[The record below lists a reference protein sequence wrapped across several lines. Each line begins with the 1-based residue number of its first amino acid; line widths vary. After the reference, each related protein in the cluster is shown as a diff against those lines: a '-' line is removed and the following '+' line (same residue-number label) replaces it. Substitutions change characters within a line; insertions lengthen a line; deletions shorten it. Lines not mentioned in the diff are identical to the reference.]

1 MNALKLLN
9 DFVSESELV
18 WNKTNLEDVMA
29 FVRND
34 DNIVTMD
41 ANTFRVFPTDHF
53 QININKKHVISS
65 GIVSAKQEDLIANEI
80 SFDFINQTKNINYG
94 GLTREEVMMLD
105 VLANNQWKRGVYF
118 SSPGGS
124 EVSKKLISNGH
135 LADVG
140 LAHVISPLKTTN
152 SKIHF
157 MDVKYNNL
165 MKKYKYGE
173 MFNDN
178 VLTDYYARRHTNQ
191 FRRFFYSL
199 ADEYLKEENNKENQ
213 NKAINLLK
221 NPCKL
226 CLQIL

>member
-1 MNALKLLN
+1 
-9 DFVSESELV
+9 
-18 WNKTNLEDVMA
+18 MA

-140 LAHVISPLKTTN
+140 LAHVISP
-152 SKIHF
+152 
-157 MDVKYNNL
+157 M
-165 MKKYKYGE
+165 
-173 MFNDN
+173 
-178 VLTDYYARRHTNQ
+178 
-191 FRRFFYSL
+191 
-199 ADEYLKEENNKENQ
+199 
-213 NKAINLLK
+213 NLLEFK
-221 NPCKL
+221 RIYRNMNFL
-226 CLQIL
+226 